1 MHILTYLTSNKCVE
15 LHERQL
21 LEVDMELLIDTY
33 MAEIAAVS
41 TIAIFMAMLP
51 GADFV
56 LVTRT
61 SISNGRLSGLY
72 MSLGMALS
80 VCIHAS
86 YSIAGLAVV
95 IANSA
100 WLFLAIK
107 YLGSAYLIY
116 LVWQLLT
123 TPKIVKKEQSV
134 QTTQMSAFK
143 AMRTGFT
150 CNILNPKTSIFFL
163 SIFTQVVSVETP
175 LVMQVSYGLIVVLA
189 HFVWYCGVTLL
200 LSHPN
205 ILPRFNQHKQKIDKL
220 AGFIL
225 MIIAIKLTFS

>member
-1 MHILTYLTSNKCVE
+1 
-15 LHERQL
+15 
-21 LEVDMELLIDTY
+21 MELLINTY
-33 MAEIAAVS
+33 MAEIIAVS
-41 TIAIFMAMLP
+41 SIAIVMAMLP

-56 LVTRT
+56 MVTHT
-61 SISNGRLSGLY
+61 SVSNGRLAGLY

-95 IANSA
+95 IASST

-116 LVWQLLT
+116 LAWQLLT
-123 TPKIVKKEQSV
+123 TPKVVNKGQSIK
-134 QTTQMSAFK
+134 TSQMLAFK
-143 AMRTGFT
+143 AIRTGFT

-175 LVMQVSYGLIVVLA
+175 VVMQASYGLIIVLA
-189 HFVWYCGVTLL
+189 HFIWYCGVTLL

-205 ILPRFNQHKQKIDKL
+205 ILPSFNQQKQKIDKL
-220 AGFIL
+220 AGITL
-225 MIIAIKLTFS
+225 MIIAIKLSLISHV